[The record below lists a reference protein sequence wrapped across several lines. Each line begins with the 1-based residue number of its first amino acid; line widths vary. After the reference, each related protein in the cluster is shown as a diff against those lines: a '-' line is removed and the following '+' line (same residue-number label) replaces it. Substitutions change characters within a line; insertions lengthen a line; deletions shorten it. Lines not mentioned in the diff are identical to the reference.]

1 MRKPILLSLLTI
13 VAIGAIAGGY
23 YWLTV
28 ARFQYDTDDAYLQS
42 DITVISP
49 KISGYVTVVAVK
61 DNQQVKPGD
70 VLIKIDDTEYA
81 AKVAQA
87 RATVEARRAAIANLD
102 SRLVWQQ
109 SSIAQAQADIAGA
122 DAELRRASADK
133 QRQQSLLRADVAA
146 PSRVETA
153 EADADK
159 AQANVAKS
167 RARYDAERA
176 QLAVLQTERKQDQAD
191 LEQAQAEL
199 ALAQNDLD
207 NTVIKAP
214 VAGVVGNRAAEA
226 GLYVRPGTMLLS
238 VVPLDQVWVEANF
251 KETALRHMTPGQPV
265 SVEIDAFPGIELTG
279 TVDSLAPATG
289 AKFSL
294 LPPEN
299 ATGNFTKIVQRVP
312 VKITLPPDNVLA
324 GRLRPGMSAVVS
336 IDSRQAGQGA
346 ILSPA
351 LAQDRK

>member
-1 MRKPILLSLLTI
+1 MRKPILLSILSLVLL
-13 VAIGAIAGGY
+13 AALAGGW

-28 ARFQYDTDDAYLQS
+28 ARFEFNTDDAYLQS

-49 KISGYVTVVAVK
+49 KIAGYVAAVLVK

-70 VLIKIDDTEYA
+70 VLLKIDDTEFA

-87 RATVEARRAAIANLD
+87 RATVEARRATIANLD

-109 SSIAQAQADIAGA
+109 SSIAQAQADVAGA
-122 DAELRRASADK
+122 EAELKRASADK
-133 QRQQSLLRADVAA
+133 QRQQSLLRADFAA
-146 PSRVETA
+146 HSKVETA

-159 AQANVAKS
+159 AQATLAKN
-167 RARYDAERA
+167 RAKADAERS
-176 QLAVLQTERKQDQAD
+176 QLGVLQTERQQDQAQ
-191 LEQAQAEL
+191 LAQAQAEL
-199 ALAQNDLD
+199 ALAENDLA
-207 NTVIKAP
+207 NTVLKAP
-214 VAGVVGNRAAEA
+214 VAGVVGNRAAEG
-226 GLYVRPGTMLLS
+226 GLYVKPGTMLMS

-251 KETALRHMTPGQPV
+251 KETALRHMSPGQPV
-265 SVEIDAFPGIELTG
+265 SVEIDAFPGVALTG

-299 ATGNFTKIVQRVP
+299 ATGNFTKVVQRVP
-312 VKITLPPDNVLA
+312 VKISLAPDNVLA
-324 GRLRPGMSAVVS
+324 GRLRPGMSAYVS

>member
-1 MRKPILLSLLTI
+1 LLIVLSLVLI
-13 VAIGAIAGGY
+13 AAAGGGW
-23 YWLTV
+23 YWWTV
-28 ARFQYDTDDAYLQS
+28 ARFEFNTDDAYLQS

-49 KISGYVTVVAVK
+49 KVAGYVTEVTVK

-70 VLIKIDDTEYA
+70 VLVRIDDIEYA

-87 RATVEARRAAIANLD
+87 RATVEARHAAIANLD

-109 SSIAQAQADIAGA
+109 SSIAQAQADVASA
-122 DAELRRASADK
+122 EAELKRAVADK
-133 QRQQSLLRADVAA
+133 TRQQNLLREDVAA
-146 PSRVETA
+146 HSRVETA

-159 AQANVAKS
+159 AVATLAKS
-167 RARYDAERA
+167 RARLEAERS
-176 QLAVLQTERKQDQAD
+176 QLGVLQTERKQDQAQVG
-191 LEQAQAEL
+191 QAEAEL
-199 ALAQNDLD
+199 ALAANDLA
-207 NTVIKAP
+207 NTVLKAP

-226 GLYVRPGTMLLS
+226 GLYVKPGTMLLS

-312 VKITLPPDNVLA
+312 VKITLPPDNVLS